1 MGMTINRR
9 YRDALYDGLMTDLS
23 AHSDI
28 FTHLRNDETTE
39 AKRLHNRFKGELRLL
54 DDLGWEREPEAEQF
68 ELTMPPRELRPII
81 ERVYWSAV
89 ASLNNEPDQLVDEA
103 LANLNEAIV
112 ACPEMLAR
120 LADEF
125 MDGQQGRQ
133 RGGSG
138 GVSATATRIHSPE
151 ELGQAIRTRR
161 HELHLTQQTVADLTG
176 VNRVV
181 VGQLEHGKSTVQL
194 RIVLL
199 IVQVLGMDFELRV
212 RG

>member
-23 AHSDI
+23 AHDDI
-28 FTHLRNDETTE
+28 FTLLRNDEATE
-39 AKRLHNRFKGELRLL
+39 AKRLHHRFKGELRLL

-103 LANLNEAIV
+103 VANLNEAVV

-125 MDGQQGRQ
+125 MDGQAGP
-133 RGGSG
+133 GS
-138 GVSATATRIHSPE
+138 E
-151 ELGQAIRTRR
+151 EA
-161 HELHLTQQTVADLTG
+161 AAA
-176 VNRVV
+176 
-181 VGQLEHGKSTVQL
+181 
-194 RIVLL
+194 
-199 IVQVLGMDFELRV
+199 
-212 RG
+212 

>member
-23 AHSDI
+23 AHDDL
-28 FTHLRNDETTE
+28 FTLLRNDEATE
-39 AKRLHNRFKGELRLL
+39 AKRLHHRFKGELRLL

-68 ELTMPPRELRPII
+68 ELTMPPRDLRPII

-103 LANLNEAIV
+103 LANLNEAVV

-125 MDGQQGRQ
+125 MDGQQGA
-133 RGGSG
+133 GN
-138 GVSATATRIHSPE
+138 E
-151 ELGQAIRTRR
+151 EA
-161 HELHLTQQTVADLTG
+161 AAA
-176 VNRVV
+176 
-181 VGQLEHGKSTVQL
+181 
-194 RIVLL
+194 
-199 IVQVLGMDFELRV
+199 
-212 RG
+212 